1 METTARE
8 PLKMLANMTS
18 VKSAGANLETE
29 ARMAAEALL
38 PWVRQFDGY
47 RGMIVLSD
55 GVNGSARFV
64 TFWEDQDA
72 LERSEHGRKQVREQ
86 MAKTAGVEIDDV
98 QAYTVLVVDGFE

>member
-1 METTARE
+1 MERRNE
-8 PLKMLANMTS
+8 DPLKMLANMTS
-18 VKSAGANLETE
+18 VKSDGANLETE

-55 GVNGSARFV
+55 GVNGRARFV
-64 TFWEDQDA
+64 TFWEDLDA

-98 QAYTVLVVDGFE
+98 QAYTVLLVDGFE